1 MKKLLLFLALSMLAV
16 APAQGSIIVGT
27 KLSLVIDVSGSV
39 DTSEYNLMMDG
50 YRDAFLDSQV
60 QTNILSQANG
70 IAVNVVFFSTNP
82 TTSNAWV
89 HLNSVASINAF
100 ANYLD
105 TVARPTLG
113 DVGNLTG
120 IARGMNQ
127 GIADLLNTTAY
138 SSSRLVMD
146 VSGDGIENVDGTPA
160 VIAARN
166 AAAANGIRVNGL
178 TIDGNVG
185 GLLAFYNN
193 NVRTADGFVL
203 NADSFSDFRDAVR
216 QKIFFETQAVPEPG
230 SALVWLVGVSLLGAH
245 SIRRRRLV

>member
-1 MKKLLLFLALSMLAV
+1 MLAV
-16 APAQGSIIVGT
+16 APADGSIIVGT

-60 QTNILSQANG
+60 QTNIMSQANG
-70 IAVNVVFFSTNP
+70 IAVNVVFFSSNP

-105 TVARPTLG
+105 TVVRPGTG
-113 DVGNLTG
+113 TVGNLTG
-120 IARGMNQ
+120 IAGAMNQ
-127 GIADLLNTTAY
+127 SRADLLNNSAI

-146 VSGDGIENVDGTPA
+146 VSGDGEENVGAHND
-160 VIAARN
+160 VNIARN
-166 AAAANGIRVNGL
+166 LAAAAGIRVNGL
-178 TIDGNVG
+178 TIDGQFN
-185 GLLAFYNN
+185 GLTTYYNN
-193 NVRTADGFVL
+193 RVRTADGFVL
-203 NADSFSDFRDAVR
+203 NANSFADFRNAVR